1 MMAITV
7 FVVDDHELMRIGLRE
22 ALEVEPDI
30 VVVDDAACATGT
42 ARKIAKLGPDVALID
57 IRLPDGNG
65 VELCRDVLHEN
76 PTVRCLMFTSATDDE
91 PVHQSILA
99 GAAGYLLKD
108 APRVELTAAIRKVA
122 TGGSLIDPAMTE
134 HVLARLRAR
143 PDDPT
148 RYLTPQERKILEL
161 IGEGLTNQ
169 EIAEQLHLAHQ
180 TVKNYVSHVLT
191 KLHMPRTRA
200 AVFAAGFSHD
210 SRGSTPAR

>member
-30 VVVDDAACATGT
+30 VVVDDATCATGT

-99 GAAGYLLKD
+99 GAAGYPTEGC
-108 APRVELTAAIRKVA
+108 APRR
-122 TGGSLIDPAMTE
+122 IDRCYP
-134 HVLARLRAR
+134 
-143 PDDPT
+143 
-148 RYLTPQERKILEL
+148 
-161 IGEGLTNQ
+161 
-169 EIAEQLHLAHQ
+169 
-180 TVKNYVSHVLT
+180 
-191 KLHMPRTRA
+191 
-200 AVFAAGFSHD
+200 
-210 SRGSTPAR
+210 